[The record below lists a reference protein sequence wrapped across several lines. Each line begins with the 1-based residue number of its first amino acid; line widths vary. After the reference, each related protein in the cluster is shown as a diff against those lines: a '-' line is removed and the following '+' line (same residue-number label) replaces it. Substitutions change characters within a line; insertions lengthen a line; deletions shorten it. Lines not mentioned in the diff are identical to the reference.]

1 MRRSVSER
9 PRKPRTTPLREAG
22 VAIDAST
29 GRIVGKFETCSFPG
43 VPSTPS
49 TTVTYAYD
57 LAGRLS
63 SLTTG
68 GQSATYA
75 YDAAGNRAGATVPS
89 DAPRLRARSR
99 KGAPRWD
106 VGH

>member
-9 PRKPRTTPLREAG
+9 PRKPRSTALRAAG
-22 VAIDAST
+22 VAIEAST
-29 GRIVGKFETCSFPG
+29 GRILGKFETCSFPV

-49 TTVTYAYD
+49 TTGTYAYD

-63 SLTTG
+63 SLATG
-68 GQSATYA
+68 QTATYA

-89 DAPRLRARSR
+89 DAPMLRARPR